1 MIERHPMVLVEVV
14 VLPLMV
20 AVADADGHH
29 QTVQAVV
36 AAGHRPMAQV
46 AGANL
51 LIIKEKSMTMLSLDV
66 YSASS
71 RGFNKP
77 SVARSALHR
86 LFAAAVVSDQF
97 RKTLLRAP
105 EEALANG
112 YLGQTFPLSDQEK
125 KIIKTIR
132 AENLS
137 DFAQK
142 VNQALKT
149 I

>member
-1 MIERHPMVLVEVV
+1 M
-14 VLPLMV
+14 
-20 AVADADGHH
+20 
-29 QTVQAVV
+29 
-36 AAGHRPMAQV
+36 
-46 AGANL
+46 
-51 LIIKEKSMTMLSLDV
+51 SMLTLDV

-71 RGFNKP
+71 RGFQKAP
-77 SVARSALHR
+77 VTRSALHR

-112 YLGQTFPLSDQEK
+112 YLGQTFPLTDQEK

-132 AENLS
+132 AETLP

-149 I
+149 M

>member
-1 MIERHPMVLVEVV
+1 
-14 VLPLMV
+14 
-20 AVADADGHH
+20 
-29 QTVQAVV
+29 
-36 AAGHRPMAQV
+36 
-46 AGANL
+46 
-51 LIIKEKSMTMLSLDV
+51 MTMLSLDV

-132 AENLS
+132 AENLT

-149 I
+149 M